1 MMETGT
7 SSGDRERKRKI
18 GKKVMIS
25 GADEHGRQREARRV
39 TKKV

>member
-1 MMETGT
+1 METGK
-7 SSGDRERKRKI
+7 EKKI

-25 GADEHGRQREARRV
+25 GADEKHGRQREARRV